1 MNVVSIEQ
9 KGKVTWVHVED
20 KKGGK
25 HVIKA
30 WSSGEVPKVGDTINP
45 SDTEEKTSE
54 YQGKQTTE
62 RWLKQAKS
70 KAFGGGAGRPPAP
83 RADEASIAAQVI
95 LKAVAEQLLADM
107 LQKTAPDLE
116 ARVNELTEAFSG
128 CYAAAY
134 AKAKSVHGSA

>member
-1 MNVVSIEQ
+1 MLTVTNIEA
-9 KGKVTWVHVED
+9 KNKVTWVHTED
-20 KKGGK
+20 DRGGK
-25 HVIKA
+25 HLIKC
-30 WSSGEVPKVGDTINP
+30 WSNADVPKVGDKISP
-45 SDTEEKTSE
+45 KDTEEKSSE
-54 YQGKQTTE
+54 YNGQTTTE
-62 RWLKQAKS
+62 RWLVQPKKQS
-70 KAFGGGAGRPPAP
+70 AGRPPAP

-95 LKAVAEQLLADM
+95 LKAVAEQLRADM